1 MAVGAHGG
9 GAGGGGTHCDA
20 NMGAY
25 GGGGLY
31 HGGGAGGS
39 LHSLVHTL
47 RDQLGSHCAEPT
59 PGAATVTAAI
69 GTNMT
74 AAPAAKQR
82 TNLYRRRPPEG
93 PVPKLGVLQLMPPTQ
108 FRFVVSATFALSSSS
123 YRGSA
128 VESS

>member
-69 GTNMT
+69 EINMT
-74 AAPAAKQR
+74 AAPAAKER
-82 TNLYRRRPPEG
+82 TNLIIAGLPEG
-93 PVPKLGVLQLMPPTQ
+93 PVPELGLSQLMPPTQ
-108 FRFVVSATFALSSSS
+108 FRFVVSVTFALSSSS
-123 YRGSA
+123 CR
-128 VESS
+128 